1 MSNKYLELKNK
12 MQKEVDSFPM
22 VFAFSN
28 EQFKESMEKL
38 GLNKDDTD
46 KIFSIGGGGFIRKTD
61 SEAFGEMFDRHEKE
75 MQAEIDKDETG
86 EGFIKDMFY
95 YELCNHEYSY
105 TRDTESTLDA
115 LDLTWTEIKA
125 SEKLSHGLQLA
136 KELALEDE

>member
-1 MSNKYLELKNK
+1 MANKYLELKNK
-12 MQKEVDSFPM
+12 MQKEVDNFPM

-28 EQFKESMEKL
+28 EQFKEAMEKL
-38 GLNKDDTD
+38 GLTENDTD
-46 KIFSIGGGGFIRKTD
+46 KIYSIGGGGYIRKTD
-61 SEAFGEMFDRHEKE
+61 SEAFGELIERHEKE

-115 LDLTWTEIKA
+115 LDLTIQEVRA

>member
-1 MSNKYLELKNK
+1 MANKYLELKNK

-28 EQFKESMEKL
+28 QQFKEAMEKL
-38 GLNKDDTD
+38 GLTENDTD
-46 KIFSIGGGGFIRKTD
+46 KVFSIGGGGFIRKTD
-61 SEAFGEMFDRHEKE
+61 SKAFGEMFDRHEKE
-75 MQAEIDKDETG
+75 MQAEIDNDKTG

-105 TRDTESTLDA
+105 TRDIESTLDA
-115 LDLTWTEIKA
+115 LDLHYEEILA
-125 SEKLSHGLQLA
+125 SEKLSHGLRLA